1 MVRKDGKGC
10 HVEEKNSRVRYI
22 GTKSVQKN
30 NKVTQMGHLKSSF
43 FVSLRPFL

>member
-1 MVRKDGKGC
+1 MLHKDGKGY
-10 HVEEKNSRVRYI
+10 HVEEKNSRVRDL

-43 FVSLRPFL
+43 CVSLRAFL